1 LTADPGLHIL
11 PPLARHC
18 DAELCPDF
26 GGGQEGSIAP
36 TASAAPESEWLSLG
50 PASRLVGVDPDTLRR
65 WADDGRLKAWST
77 PGGHR
82 RFARADLQRLIA
94 SRRAARPPLADL
106 GATSDRLAR
115 AYARSYRADDGG
127 RSVLDQLD
135 PVDREAFRADGR
147 RLVAVLLAYLDA
159 RGQAQRDRWEAEAAA
174 IVEGTALR
182 LAGAGAGVGEAI
194 ATFVAAR
201 RPFLTELAAIGR
213 RRSLDVARLT
223 ATYDAAAALLDRLLL
238 AFVDAFQHPKG
249 ATRP

>member
-1 LTADPGLHIL
+1 MEDPIASTARATRDP
-11 PPLARHC
+11 
-18 DAELCPDF
+18 
-26 GGGQEGSIAP
+26 
-36 TASAAPESEWLSLG
+36 EWLSLG

-82 RFARADLQRLIA
+82 RFDRADLQRLVA
-94 SRRAARPPLADL
+94 SRRSARPPLADL

-115 AYARSYRADDGG
+115 AYARSYREDDGG

-135 PVDREAFRADGR
+135 PLDREAFRSDGR

-159 RGQAQRDRWEAEAAA
+159 DGQTQRDRWEREAVA
-174 IVEGTALR
+174 IVEGTAVR
-182 LAGAGAGVGEAI
+182 LAAAGAGIREAI
-194 ATFVAAR
+194 MTFVAAR

-223 ATYDAAAALLDRLLL
+223 VTYDAAAALLDRLLL
-238 AFVDAFQHPKG
+238 AFVDAFQQPKG